1 MEQEDYLPE
10 PPVGRLINY
19 ETATVITQM
28 MYPPKPVLVVN
39 GEKSRPGMDVTLVPV
54 TYIQQP
60 AFWEIHVLGAPGFLD
75 EPPVATQ
82 LPAEPPVATQLPAEP
97 PVAVQLPTLST
108 PYSVEI
114 DLASCTG
121 TIGIEVVGANRTE
134 RIVVPS
140 SAPEEE

>member
-1 MEQEDYLPE
+1 MEQQDYLPE
-10 PPVGRLINY
+10 PPVGRLIDY

-39 GEKSRPGMDVTLVPV
+39 GEKPRPGMDVTLVPV

-82 LPAEPPVATQLPAEP
+82 LPAEPPVAAQLP
-97 PVAVQLPTLST
+97 VLST

-121 TIGIEVVGANRTE
+121 SIGIEVVGANRTE